1 MCPHTSTA
9 GHQSYGV
16 SNMATAQKFGID
28 FVGDIPWGTHLC
40 QFYETKSDLIDIL
53 VPYFV
58 EGLQSNEAC
67 MWVTS
72 EPLHVEEATAALAR
86 EVPNLDTFIKSGQL
100 LILPYEEWYLKGGM
114 FDADRV
120 LEGWVEKEREALSRG
135 FDGLRLTGNTFWIE
149 RSLWKRFT
157 DYEEAV
163 NNVIGEH
170 RMIAVCTYRLEK
182 CSGSDVIDV
191 LRNHAGTIIK
201 KGAIWSVVEDVV
213 LRKEAEVAL
222 QEAHKEVQYRKQGEE
237 QLRAASLYA
246 RSLIEASLD
255 PLVTINIDGKI
266 TDVNKATEEVA
277 GYSRDELIGSDF
289 SDYFTERDKAHKG
302 YRQVF
307 TEGFVRDYP
316 LAIRHRSG
324 KVTDVLYN
332 ATVYRNEAGETQ
344 GVFAAARDIT
354 DQKRA
359 EEELQR
365 YSTHLE
371 DLVNERTARLEDL
384 AKFPAENPN
393 AVWRLALDGT
403 VLYANSRA
411 EALVKNEHLPLEDA
425 RSLSAQAYASGE
437 TSTTE
442 MTDGERVYQ
451 TTLAPITD
459 KNYVNIYVT
468 DITEQKRAETA
479 LQDAQRLAGI
489 GETAAMI
496 GHDLRNPL
504 QGLRYI
510 IDLQKMRF
518 DRTPPEERDAS
529 DWKKAAE
536 SFDRIGEQI
545 FYMDKIVGDLQ
556 DYARSLKPQLE
567 RMSLSNLVED
577 VLAQVPHDRNVW
589 VNTSIDGVHIDAD
602 RHLMHRAFSNL
613 ILNAVQAMPGGGTLT
628 ISGSVSDHA
637 VVIKVRDTGV
647 GIPAEIEEK
656 LFSPLI
662 TGKPKGTGLGLA
674 VVKRIV
680 DAHGGTIT
688 FKSEKGKG
696 TTFTV
701 TLPASAVD

>member
-1 MCPHTSTA
+1 MTTSP
-9 GHQSYGV
+9 
-16 SNMATAQKFGID
+16 NFGLD
-28 FVGDIPWGTHLC
+28 FIGAIPWGTHLC
-40 QFYETKSDLIDIL
+40 QFYDTQSDLIDIL
-53 VPYFV
+53 VPYFA
-58 EGLQSNEAC
+58 EGLRSNEAC

-72 EPLHVEEATAALAR
+72 EPLEVEEATAALAQ

-100 LILPYEEWYLKGGM
+100 LIIPYKEWYLKDGT
-114 FDADRV
+114 FDANRV
-120 LEGWVEKEREALSRG
+120 LEGWVEKECEALSRS
-135 FDGLRLTGNTFWIE
+135 FEGLRLTGNTFWIE
-149 RSLWKRFT
+149 PSLWESFT

-163 NNVIGEH
+163 NNVIGQH
-170 RMIAVCTYRLEK
+170 RMIAVCTYNLEK

-191 LRNHAGTIIK
+191 IRNHAGTIIK

-222 QEAHKEVQYRKQGEE
+222 QEAHKEMRYRKQAEE
-237 QLRAASLYA
+237 KLRAASLYA

-255 PLVTINIDGKI
+255 PLVTISVDGTI
-266 TDVNKATEEVA
+266 TDVNKATEEVT

-289 SDYFTERDKAHKG
+289 SDYFSEPDEARNG

-307 TEGFVRDYP
+307 TVGFVRDYP

-324 KVTDVLYN
+324 KATDVLYN
-332 ATVYRNEAGETQ
+332 ATVYRNESGEIQ

-354 DQKRA
+354 DRKRA

-371 DLVNERTARLEDL
+371 DLINERTARLEDL

-411 EALVKNEHLPLEDA
+411 DALVKNERFPLEDA
-425 RSLSAQAYASGE
+425 RSLSAQAYALGE
-437 TSTTE
+437 TSTIE

-451 TTLAPITD
+451 TTLAPISD

-468 DITEQKRAETA
+468 DITDQKRAETA

-518 DRTPPEERDAS
+518 DRTLPEERDAT

-556 DYARSLKPQLE
+556 DYARPLQPQVE

-577 VLAQVPHDRNVW
+577 VLAQVPHDRTVW
-589 VNTSIDGVHIDAD
+589 VTTSIDGVHIDAD
-602 RHLMHRAFSNL
+602 RYLMHRAFSNL
-613 ILNAVQAMPGGGTLT
+613 ILNAVQAMPNGGTLT

-637 VVIKVRDTGV
+637 VVITVRDTGE
-647 GIPAEIEEK
+647 GIPTEVEGK
-656 LFSPLI
+656 LFSPLV
-662 TGKPKGTGLGLA
+662 TGKAKGTGLGLT

-680 DAHGGTIT
+680 DAHGGTIA

-701 TLPASAVD
+701 TLPASAVG